1 MSEEQLRIFIDCIVR
16 YFDHASD
23 VAVKIG
29 TPYLEENQATRA
41 MDYSGVIAISGNHRG
56 SVCFTAPKI
65 LLKHLLLSIGEN
77 DTSEANLADM
87 IGEVSNTLSGNAR
100 KELGKNFVISTP
112 TVVQGAPSEAH
123 LPKRLRSYVIPIVW
137 KGYSAAVVICLKS

>member
-1 MSEEQLRIFIDCIVR
+1 MSEDQLRIFIDCIVR
-16 YFDHASD
+16 YFNHASE
-23 VAVKIG
+23 VTVKVG
-29 TPYLEENQATRA
+29 TPYLEHNTSAKA

-77 DTSEANLADM
+77 DTSEENLADI

-112 TVVQGAPSEAH
+112 TVVKGLPSEAH
-123 LPKRLRSYVIPIVW
+123 LPKTMRSFVIPILW
-137 KGYSAAVVICLKS
+137 KGYAASVVICLKA